1 MITCGPSCS
10 ESWLIRWSR
19 VFLIPLLTSSLVAV
33 SESFPISRE
42 NLYVRDPYV
51 WVDRESQTYY
61 LYAAREYPDG
71 KGGMRV
77 GVGVHTSKDLES
89 WSSGYPVF
97 TVIEGAWAEADVW
110 APEMHQINDKYYLF
124 VTLTSDDLLGPPRD
138 GRKQPKRGTQI
149 MVADSPIGPFVP
161 FVDRPHTNL
170 GWMTLDGTPWQED
183 GQWWLVYCHEW
194 AQIVDGTMDLIR
206 LKDDLSAT
214 VGRNTVLFKASDAPW
229 VVSLAEFSQGKHA
242 HGFITDGPWM
252 HFTQSGRLAMIWSS
266 FTTTGY
272 AVGLAYSES
281 GSIRG
286 PWVQDPQPLLNA
298 NGGHGMIFRDLDG
311 ALRLA
316 LHYPNTHQTARGY
329 YLRIDDTGDSLKLVE
344 PFLPTARSD

>member
-1 MITCGPSCS
+1 MICRDHWSSTRRFILGSLESGPGRGSLKLSLTILGTGDGLRWTDRSRARLGFGMITCGPSCS

-170 GWMTLDGTPWQED
+170 GWMTLDGTPCRRPSAE
-183 GQWWLVYCHEW
+183 
-194 AQIVDGTMDLIR
+194 IR
-206 LKDDLSAT
+206 CCSRHPT
-214 VGRNTVLFKASDAPW
+214 
-229 VVSLAEFSQGKHA
+229 
-242 HGFITDGPWM
+242 
-252 HFTQSGRLAMIWSS
+252 
-266 FTTTGY
+266 
-272 AVGLAYSES
+272 
-281 GSIRG
+281 
-286 PWVQDPQPLLNA
+286 LL
-298 NGGHGMIFRDLDG
+298 GW
-311 ALRLA
+311 
-316 LHYPNTHQTARGY
+316 
-329 YLRIDDTGDSLKLVE
+329 
-344 PFLPTARSD
+344 